1 MKCFAFQNTLD
12 IETMAKGVGM
22 KQLQKKKLPVQKK
35 SFIEPRWSL
44 AMPKRR
50 LSREKAY

>member
-22 KQLQKKKLPVQKK
+22 KQTSLSLYSAFLGWACVVAL
-35 SFIEPRWSL
+35 SVARRWTSLEP
-44 AMPKRR
+44 
-50 LSREKAY
+50 